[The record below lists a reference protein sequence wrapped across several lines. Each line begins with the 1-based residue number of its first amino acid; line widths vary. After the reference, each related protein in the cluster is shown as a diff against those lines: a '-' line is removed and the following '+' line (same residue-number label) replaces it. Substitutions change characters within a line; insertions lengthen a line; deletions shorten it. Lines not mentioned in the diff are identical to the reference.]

1 MYRWDLADAEACENA
16 AKHRPCGQILSGDSS
31 TMYTMAMMKH
41 SSEETRR
48 CRSVILLFCIGI
60 APNSRPEARQIMPST
75 TAMAMDSGEVINIPF
90 VT

>member
-1 MYRWDLADAEACENA
+1 MPKPAKIPPSIVHVAISCPEN
-16 AKHRPCGQILSGDSS
+16 SS